1 MVQSRFQKLFRN
13 QDCDVVSNLLV
24 EIAIYDFDL
33 FHSLPLIG
41 FQLASVTAFARVFD
55 LRPIPTIPDLWF
67 QSGTS
72 RDVGA
77 QISAYSSN
85 LARRDLFS
93 ATQKVFPTNILFFLK
108 NENILASKV
117 VFRFKYHNGP
127 MAALVGVLCRSWLA
141 APLMECGLQVN
152 YNDQASSFSLP
163 SPSIPRPFIII
174 IIFLVTIRICA
185 SKYMYIRVAKVFFHL
200 KRFFSPVSLFFVEIF
215 TMARRTEMLSSF
227 AFWSVSTQSTT
238 QSSALLGSVSE
249 GYLVALVW

>member
-1 MVQSRFQKLFRN
+1 M
-13 QDCDVVSNLLV
+13 VSNLLV

-108 NENILASKV
+108 NDNILASKV

-127 MAALVGVLCRSWLA
+127 MAALVGVLCRS
-141 APLMECGLQVN
+141 
-152 YNDQASSFSLP
+152 
-163 SPSIPRPFIII
+163 
-174 IIFLVTIRICA
+174 
-185 SKYMYIRVAKVFFHL
+185 
-200 KRFFSPVSLFFVEIF
+200 
-215 TMARRTEMLSSF
+215 
-227 AFWSVSTQSTT
+227 
-238 QSSALLGSVSE
+238 
-249 GYLVALVW
+249 